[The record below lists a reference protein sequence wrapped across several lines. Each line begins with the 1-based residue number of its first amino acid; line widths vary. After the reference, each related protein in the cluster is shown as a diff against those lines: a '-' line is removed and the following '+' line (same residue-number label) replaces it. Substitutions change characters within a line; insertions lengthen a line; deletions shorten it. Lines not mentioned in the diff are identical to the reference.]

1 MNDEE
6 KMDRKREDGLQQ
18 LQKYLDPTE
27 GQCWSTHLMNR
38 CKKFLMDMMQ
48 MLPTTRGKEINHSNA
63 SLLRCT
69 ILPSGSLARSSHCS
83 LSYPIRSCFFVPSV
97 PSYVSSLLVLLRNLI
112 KSEQM
117 DKMMASQICT
127 DGAIATAW
135 LYVQSLLKM
144 LLNEN
149 YAAFHEYVLEVRMH
163 YYMMFC
169 NVYAIA

>member
-1 MNDEE
+1 M
-6 KMDRKREDGLQQ
+6 
-18 LQKYLDPTE
+18 P
-27 GQCWSTHLMNR
+27 R
-38 CKKFLMDMMQ
+38 CYGV
-48 MLPTTRGKEINHSNA
+48 PSCHSVLSHA
-63 SLLRCT
+63 V
-69 ILPSGSLARSSHCS
+69 SHCS

-117 DKMMASQICT
+117 DKVMASQICT

-149 YAAFHEYVLEVRMH
+149 YAALHEYVLEVRMH

-169 NVYAIA
+169 NVYAIACFVERTSLYNLFFSCCCYFLITSAFWAS